1 MRLRKNGNP
10 NLKNS
15 PGFHDKPEMKNWLL
29 AARPKTLPVAISPV
43 ILGCALAYHD
53 GFFYFFICAMTLLAA
68 VLIQI
73 GANFANDV
81 YDFQKGSDRED
92 RLGPTRATQSGL
104 ISPEKMKKAMWQMF
118 ALAICVGFYLA
129 FIGGWPIVIIG
140 LTSIAAGIAYTGGP
154 YPLGYHC
161 FGDVFVFIF
170 FGLIA
175 VPGTYYLQ
183 ILEVSELSLWMGVAM
198 GMLSTAILVVN
209 NLRDLDTDKLSGKR
223 TLAVRLGKEFSKI
236 QYSILIILPF
246 LLPLYVWL
254 NLENELSLLITILAL
269 PISIHLIKQIFFL
282 AGSDLNLVLERT
294 ARFMFIFTLLLSA
307 GLII

>member
-1 MRLRKNGNP
+1 
-10 NLKNS
+10 
-15 PGFHDKPEMKNWLL
+15 
-29 AARPKTLPVAISPV
+29 
-43 ILGCALAYHD
+43 
-53 GFFYFFICAMTLLAA
+53 MTLLAA

-104 ISPEKMKKAMWQMF
+104 ISPEKMIKAMWKMF
-118 ALAICVGFYLA
+118 TLAICVGFYLA

-140 LTSIAAGIAYTGGP
+140 LASIAAGIAYTGGP
-154 YPLGYHC
+154 YPLGYHGY
-161 FGDVFVFIF
+161 GDVFVFIF

-282 AGSDLNLVLERT
+282 TGSDLNLVLERT
-294 ARFMFIFTLLLSA
+294 ARFMFIFTILLSA

>member
-1 MRLRKNGNP
+1 MRLRKNANP

-15 PGFHDKPEMKNWLL
+15 PGFLDKPEMKNWLL
-29 AARPKTLPVAISPV
+29 AARPKTLPAAISPV
-43 ILGCALAYHD
+43 ILGSALAYHD
-53 GFFYFFICAMTLLAA
+53 GYFHFFICAMTLLAA
-68 VLIQI
+68 VLIQV

-140 LTSIAAGIAYTGGP
+140 IASIAAGIAYTGGP
-154 YPLGYHC
+154 YPLGYHG

-183 ILEVSELSLWMGVAM
+183 ILEVSELSLWMGVIM

-246 LLPLYVWL
+246 LLPLYLWL

-282 AGSDLNLVLERT
+282 TGSNLNLILERT